1 MEMFLY
7 LAHTE
12 IEAKFNA
19 RITSR
24 SSCKDI
30 PENSPSGYYWIQAK
44 NHTIPVQ
51 VYCDMMSRNCN
62 CNSTGGWTRI
72 ANLDMTDPNQ
82 NCPNG
87 FRLVNR
93 TEPPLRLC
101 GRPGNEFT
109 GHVTATFPTH
119 GIEYTHVC
127 GRVIGYQ
134 FGSTDAFLAYFSSR
148 FTPIDGCYVDGII
161 LTHGQLPRQHVWT
174 FAAALDEAQYSSH
187 TSCPCIR
194 PDKPF
199 THSLPPFIGQ
209 DYFCDAAI
217 PSYTGQPN
225 IFYPDNPLWDG
236 QGCGSTS
243 SCCEFNNP
251 PWFCRQLPQPTT
263 DDIEL
268 RICSSGEPI
277 TNEDTPLERI
287 EIYVR

>member
-1 MEMFLY
+1 MFLY
-7 LAHTE
+7 LVPTV
-12 IEAKFNA
+12 IEAISNA

-30 PENSPSGYYWIQAK
+30 PENSPSGYYWIQTK

-62 CNSTGGWTRI
+62 CNSTGGWARI

-134 FGSTDAFLAYFSSR
+134 FGNTDAFLAYFSSR
-148 FTPIDGCYVDGII
+148 FTLLMAVMLMASSS
-161 LTHGQLPRQHVWT
+161 LTDNHHDNTYGLLLLHLMKLNIQV
-174 FAAALDEAQYSSH
+174 
-187 TSCPCIR
+187 
-194 PDKPF
+194 
-199 THSLPPFIGQ
+199 
-209 DYFCDAAI
+209 I
-217 PSYTGQPN
+217 PHAHA
-225 IFYPDNPLWDG
+225 
-236 QGCGSTS
+236 
-243 SCCEFNNP
+243 
-251 PWFCRQLPQPTT
+251 
-263 DDIEL
+263 
-268 RICSSGEPI
+268 
-277 TNEDTPLERI
+277 
-287 EIYVR
+287 